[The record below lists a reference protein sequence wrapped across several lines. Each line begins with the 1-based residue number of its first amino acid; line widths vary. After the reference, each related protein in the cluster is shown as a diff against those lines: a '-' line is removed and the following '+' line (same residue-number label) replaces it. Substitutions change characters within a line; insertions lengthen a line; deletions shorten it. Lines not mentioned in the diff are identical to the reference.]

1 MNKAITVRFELACEI
16 PCIRV
21 ETIDHSDLGYLM
33 PFRAY
38 RFQVCGNVEGEGDLG
53 SSDVKNFREKIKWM
67 PETVAINRLRE
78 QALIA
83 IARWLPENYRY
94 GVSMSDDD
102 MEIFE
107 EFLKECFDWV
117 KSLG

>member
-1 MNKAITVRFELACEI
+1 MNNSINIRHEINCEI
-16 PCIRV
+16 PCV
-21 ETIDHSDLGYLM
+21 KVSTIDGTDFGFLM

-38 RFQVCGNVEGEGDLG
+38 RFQICGNVDGEGDLG

-94 GVSMSDDD
+94 GISMSDDD

-107 EFLKECFDWV
+107 EFIQNSYDWV